1 MEGSYS
7 YCFSINVLN
16 VYQINVFQTI
26 RCTMSFLSHRFVIKD
41 THRVKAPSKKTPA
54 LTKSRNIGIWVIGT
68 SNQLFIE
75 GSRTEV
81 KFL

>member
-1 MEGSYS
+1 
-7 YCFSINVLN
+7 
-16 VYQINVFQTI
+16 
-26 RCTMSFLSHRFVIKD
+26 MSFLSHRFVIKD
-41 THRVKAPSKKTPA
+41 THRVKAPSKQTPA

-81 KFL
+81 KFS

>member
-1 MEGSYS
+1 
-7 YCFSINVLN
+7 
-16 VYQINVFQTI
+16 
-26 RCTMSFLSHRFVIKD
+26 MSFLSHRFVIKD
-41 THRVKAPSKKTPA
+41 THMVKAPSKKTPA

-81 KFL
+81 KFS